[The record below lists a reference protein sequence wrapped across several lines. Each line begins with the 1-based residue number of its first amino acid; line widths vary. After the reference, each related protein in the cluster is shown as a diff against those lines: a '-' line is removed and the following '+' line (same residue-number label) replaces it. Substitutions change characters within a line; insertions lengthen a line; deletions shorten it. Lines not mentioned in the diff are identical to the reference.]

1 MQGERSP
8 AKPPDDSLPPEDSS
22 PGEAPLVDQGR
33 GLGLRLLALL
43 GAVSFLMLGV
53 SSLTPL
59 LQPTPPQ
66 LPDQR
71 RGPVG

>member
-1 MQGERSP
+1 MMNRNPPQPPHQQP
-8 AKPPDDSLPPEDSS
+8 ADPDDEELLPER
-22 PGEAPLVDQGR
+22 GR

-43 GAVSFLMLGV
+43 GAISFLMIGV

-59 LQPTPPQ
+59 LQPSPPA

-71 RGPVG
+71 RAPVG